1 MIFLLGT
8 NSSSIKKGT
17 TDGIICPN
25 CNCASTLNYSV
36 YSKYTHI
43 TLIPL
48 FPVGKYAVV
57 TCQNCNEIIELEE
70 LDETTIAKLA
80 SENTNLNNPI
90 WMFFGSFVLLCSIT
104 YGCYTYFK
112 TDTKTDFYIQNPT
125 SKDVYYVKDDKG
137 YYYTFRIDSVSN
149 DKIFST
155 VNEYQVD
162 LPYEIDEINQAQNYL
177 KNTINYSKKEI
188 LTLYKNDKI
197 ISIKRD

>member
-1 MIFLLGT
+1 MHPTG
-8 NSSSIKKGT
+8 
-17 TDGIICPN
+17 
-25 CNCASTLNYSV
+25 SV

-57 TCQNCNEIIELEE
+57 TCENCNEIIELDN
-70 LDETTIAKLA
+70 LDENTVTKLA
-80 SENTNLNNPI
+80 SENTKLKSPI
-90 WMFFGSFVLLCSIT
+90 WMFFGSFVLLCSILF
-104 YGCYTYFK
+104 GCYTYFK
-112 TDTKTDFYIQNPT
+112 ADAKTDLFIQNPT

-149 DKIFST
+149 DKIFAT
-155 VNEYQVD
+155 ENEYQVD
-162 LPYEIDEINQAQNYL
+162 LPYEIDEINKTENYL
-177 KNTINYSKKEI
+177 KNTLNYSKKEI